1 MLKRSSMR
9 LLALFISGVAML
21 PALAADELFL
31 EGISILGKQRSALL
45 SLNGKQVS
53 VQPGEEVGEWQVVK
67 IEARAIFLKSTKDPQ
82 ATELELALHSRLGE
96 TPPAPVA
103 GENPPTAPVTDAP
116 VPASAAS
123 PPGTPRDPM
132 PPEQA
137 APITQT
143 APIFQPRM
151 IKDEDIPPGHRR
163 VRTPFGDVLVKEQ
176 AAQ

>member
-9 LLALFISGVAML
+9 LLALVISGVAML

-96 TPPAPVA
+96 TPPAVA
-103 GENPPTAPVTDAP
+103 VENPPAVPAAEVP
-116 VPASAAS
+116 VPTSAAS

-163 VRTPFGDVLVKEQ
+163 VRTPFGDVLVKEP